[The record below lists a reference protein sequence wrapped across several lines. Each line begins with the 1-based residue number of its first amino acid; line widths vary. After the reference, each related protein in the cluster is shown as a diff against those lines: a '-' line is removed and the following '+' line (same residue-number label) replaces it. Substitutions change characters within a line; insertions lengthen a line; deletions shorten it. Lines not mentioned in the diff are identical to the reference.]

1 MRSLDSAGLN
11 ILGDV
16 MGFITDCFTC
26 FMLGYTGEYS
36 RILNEIESENTAKVI
51 TVEQAA
57 GSSPPHYIIQQV
69 ESLTD
74 QIEVNHAMLYRYDK
88 RISEA
93 YDDLK
98 VLDLEKKRHK
108 LAYDTAKLEEKR
120 YKLIEKYNLED

>member
-1 MRSLDSAGLN
+1 
-11 ILGDV
+11 
-16 MGFITDCFTC
+16 MGFIQDCFTC

-36 RILNEIESENTAKVI
+36 RILNEIEQENTTKKVI
-51 TVEQAA
+51 IVQAA
-57 GSSPPHYIIQQV
+57 RPSAPHYIIQQV

-108 LAYDTAKLEEKR
+108 LAYDTARLEEKR
-120 YKLIEKYNLED
+120 IKLIEKYNLEE